1 MEIIIDWVLRV
12 SGVISLLCCIIAFFT
27 PKREY
32 KSDIKIKQINDILD
46 MDKLGLH
53 YYDIF
58 EMSNEKYA
66 ELFAVMANG
75 VDLKNISFYE
85 LEYNERCNKLL
96 EKKKLREF
104 KLLKVNNGI
113 LVKTIVPEGIPSLK
127 VSWRSEYGLKGEYIF
142 YYNGFNGN
150 IDLNNY
156 EYNYTF
162 ITKLRVFLGLK

>member
-1 MEIIIDWVLRV
+1 MRD
-12 SGVISLLCCIIAFFT
+12 VINC
-27 PKREY
+27 
-32 KSDIKIKQINDILD
+32 
-46 MDKLGLH
+46 
-53 YYDIF
+53 
-58 EMSNEKYA
+58 
-66 ELFAVMANG
+66 
-75 VDLKNISFYE
+75 LK
-85 LEYNERCNKLL
+85 
-96 EKKKLREF
+96 KKKLREF